1 MRKRK
6 LRLALLALA
15 ISYLWFATEC
25 GGQTTDPKIIV
36 AAKKE
41 GGEIEAYVTLRTD
54 TAQTVWKMFETKYS
68 FLKVKQ

>member
-15 ISYLWFATEC
+15 ISCLWFATEC
-25 GGQTTDPKIIV
+25 GAQTTDPKIIE

-41 GGEIEAYVTLRTD
+41 GGEIEAYVTLRMD
-54 TAQTVWKMFETKYS
+54 TAQTLWKMFRAKYP